1 MSANYFLF
9 AVYNP
14 DRRRSMI
21 RLFTLAAALIVAL
34 GASAQSYP
42 TKPIRFIVGFPP
54 GGSADPTAR
63 IIGAALAEQLGQPLV
78 IENRPGADSAIGAE
92 YVTRQAPD
100 GYTLFFG
107 SNSAMTAAVALK
119 KQPPYD
125 PLRDFT
131 PLALVGRAT
140 FFFDVHPSMPS
151 TLQEFIAYARAN
163 PGKLNYGTGNPLSIL
178 SMVQLMN
185 AANITMVHVPYK
197 GEGPLTP
204 DLIAGRV
211 QATFLSN
218 PAGIQLA
225 KDGRIRTL
233 AVLADKRNALMPD
246 VPTFTESGLPQVTV
260 RQWAG
265 VYGPAKMPREIVER
279 LSRELNAVVK
289 RPEVIERMQSYGY
302 AAEGS
307 TPERLLEI
315 NRDDLALWRKLIAD
329 AGLALD

>member
-1 MSANYFLF
+1 MTK
-9 AVYNP
+9 
-14 DRRRSMI
+14 
-21 RLFTLAAALIVAL
+21 LFTLAAALIVAL

-63 IIGAALAEQLGQPLV
+63 IIGAALAEQLGQPVV

-107 SNSAMTAAVALK
+107 SNSAMTAAVALR
-119 KQPPYD
+119 KQPLYD

-131 PLALVGRAT
+131 PLGLVGRAT
-140 FFFDVHPSMPS
+140 FFFDVHPDVPAK
-151 TLQEFIAYARAN
+151 TLQEFIAHARAN
-163 PGKLNYGTGNPLSIL
+163 PGKLNYGTGNPLVIL

-185 AANITMVHVPYK
+185 AANIAMVHVPYK

-211 QATFLSN
+211 QCSFLSN

-246 VPTFTESGLPQVTV
+246 VPTLAESGLPQVTV

-265 VYGPAKMPREIVER
+265 VYAPAKLPREIVER
-279 LSRELNAVVK
+279 LNRELNIIVK
-289 RPEVIERMQSYGY
+289 RPDVIERMQSYGY

>member
-1 MSANYFLF
+1 MT
-9 AVYNP
+9 
-14 DRRRSMI
+14 
-21 RLFTLAAALIVAL
+21 RLFTLAAALMVAL
-34 GASAQSYP
+34 GACAQSYP
-42 TKPIRFIVGFPP
+42 AKPIRFIVGFPP

-63 IIGAALAEQLGQPLV
+63 IIGAALAEQLGQPVV

-107 SNSAMTAAVALK
+107 SNSAMTAAVALRK
-119 KQPPYD
+119 TPPYE

-140 FFFDVHPSMPS
+140 FFFDVHPDVPAK
-151 TLQEFIAYARAN
+151 TLQEFIAHARAN
-163 PGKLNYGTGNPLSIL
+163 PGKLNYGTGNPLVIL

-185 AANITMVHVPYK
+185 AADIAMVHVPYK

-211 QATFLSN
+211 QCTFLSN

-225 KDGRIRTL
+225 REGRLRTL
-233 AVLADKRNALMPD
+233 AVLADQRSGLMPE
-246 VPTFTESGLPQVTV
+246 VPTVAEAGLPQVTV

-265 VYGPAKMPREIVER
+265 VYGPAKLPREIVER
-279 LSRELNAVVK
+279 LNRELNIIVK
-289 RPEVIERMQSYGY
+289 RADVIERMQSYGY

>member
-1 MSANYFLF
+1 MTK
-9 AVYNP
+9 
-14 DRRRSMI
+14 
-21 RLFTLAAALIVAL
+21 LFTLAAALIVAL

-63 IIGAALAEQLGQPLV
+63 IIGAALAEQLGQPVV

-107 SNSAMTAAVALK
+107 SNSAMTAAVALR
-119 KQPPYD
+119 KQPLYD

-131 PLALVGRAT
+131 PLGLVGRAT
-140 FFFDVHPSMPS
+140 FFFDVHPDVPAK
-151 TLQEFIAYARAN
+151 TLQEFIAHARAN
-163 PGKLNYGTGNPLSIL
+163 PGKLNYGTGNPLVIL

-185 AANITMVHVPYK
+185 AANIAMVHVPYK

-211 QATFLSN
+211 QCTFLSN

-246 VPTFTESGLPQVTV
+246 VPTLAESGLPQVTV

-265 VYGPAKMPREIVER
+265 VYAPAKLPREIVER
-279 LSRELNAVVK
+279 LNRELNIIVK
-289 RPEVIERMQSYGY
+289 RADVIERMQSYGY

>member
-42 TKPIRFIVGFPP
+42 AKPNRFIVGFPP

-63 IIGAALAEQLGQPLV
+63 IIGGALAEQLGQPVV
-78 IENRPGADSAIGAE
+78 IENRPGADSAI
-92 YVTRQAPD
+92 
-100 GYTLFFG
+100 
-107 SNSAMTAAVALK
+107 SAAVSLK
-119 KQPPYD
+119 KQPLYD
-125 PLRDFT
+125 PLKDFT

-151 TLQEFIAYARAN
+151 TLQEFIAHARAN
-163 PGKLNYGTGNPLSIL
+163 PGKLNYGTGNPLAIL
-178 SMVQLMN
+178 MMVQLMN
-185 AANITMVHVPYK
+185 AANIAMVHVPYK

-211 QATFLSN
+211 QVTFLSN

-307 TPERLLEI
+307 TPER
-315 NRDDLALWRKLIAD
+315 
-329 AGLALD
+329 

>member
-1 MSANYFLF
+1 MK
-9 AVYNP
+9 
-14 DRRRSMI
+14 
-21 RLFTLAAALIVAL
+21 RLSKAALAL
-34 GASAQSYP
+34 ALLLCNGSALAQYP
-42 TKPIRFIVGFPP
+42 SKPIRFIVGFPP
-54 GGSADPTAR
+54 GGSADPTTR
-63 IIGAALAEQLGQPLV
+63 ILGAALAQQLGQPV
-78 IENRPGADSAIGAE
+78 VVENRPGADSAIGAE
-92 YVTRQAPD
+92 YVSRQAPD

-119 KQPPYD
+119 KEPLYD
-125 PLRDFT
+125 PLKDFT
-131 PLALVGRAT
+131 PLGLVGRAT
-140 FFFDVHPSMPS
+140 FFFDVHPEVPAR
-151 TLQEFIAYARAN
+151 TLQEFIAHARAN

-185 AANITMVHVPYK
+185 AASIAMVHVPYK

-225 KDGRIRTL
+225 RDGRLRTL

-246 VPTFTESGLPQVTV
+246 IPTFAEAGLPQVTV

-279 LSRELNAVVK
+279 LNRELNAVVK
-289 RPEVIERMQSYGY
+289 RPDVIDRMQRYGY

-307 TPERLLEI
+307 TPEGLAAV
-315 NRDDLALWRKLIAD
+315 NREDLALWRKLVREAGIA
-329 AGLALD
+329 LE